1 MGNYRNLD
9 HLSIN
14 MATIYQK
21 TVDDKCLILEPR
33 EALQRELN
41 LPDDWK
47 RVRIAIGL
55 SITGSVSDPNTLPTL
70 ETITRLTELDRFYFG
85 LKTSEVNAPHV
96 AGKFVGISDYSS
108 NPSSYPLSI
117 SSGYYIGNEANVIF
131 SFQPTICD
139 AGIRYQTAS
148 ATGSNQIYVTSNPTN
163 TTNYGAFVVLEID
176 VRTPG
181 TLICRM
187 GGSAEWIA
195 QGAATTDF
203 SDAALRDRLQ
213 NASFSPATTLT
224 SGVYWGAGENPGTT
238 HMYFRLP
245 FFNNRARIH
254 SYGYLLLA

>member
-1 MGNYRNLD
+1 
-9 HLSIN
+9 

-41 LPDDWK
+41 LPANWQ

-70 ETITRLTELDRFYFG
+70 ESITRLTELDRFYFG

-96 AGKFVGISDYSS
+96 AGKFVGISDYSA

-117 SSGYYIGNEANVIF
+117 SSGYYVGSEANAVF
-131 SFQPTICD
+131 RFQPTICES
-139 AGIRYQTAS
+139 GTRYQTAS
-148 ATGSNQIYVTSNPTN
+148 TATGSNLIYVTSNPTSA
-163 TTNYGAFVVLEID
+163 TNYGAFVVLEID
-176 VRTPG
+176 VRTTG

-187 GGSAEWIA
+187 GGSANGAA
-195 QGAATTDF
+195 QGATTDF

-213 NASFSPATTLT
+213 NASFSSDTTLT

-254 SYGYLLLA
+254 SYGYLLVD